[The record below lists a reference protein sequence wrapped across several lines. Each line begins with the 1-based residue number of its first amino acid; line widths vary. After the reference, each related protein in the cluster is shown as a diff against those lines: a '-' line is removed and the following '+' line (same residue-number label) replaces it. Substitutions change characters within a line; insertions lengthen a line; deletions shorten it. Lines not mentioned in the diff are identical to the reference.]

1 MKRFSKSKNDLRQV
15 RHTRVR
21 ARVLGTE
28 ERPRLSVFRG
38 LTMMEAQL
46 INDEKG
52 VTLCSATTRE
62 LKGDAGERK
71 AKVAAGYLLGKSIAE
86 QAKQKGISKVVFD
99 RGGYRYHG
107 RIAAVAE
114 GAREGGLEF

>member
-71 AKVAAGYLLGKSIAE
+71 AKVAAGYLLGKTIAE
-86 QAKQKGISKVVFD
+86 QAKQKGITKVVFD

-107 RIAAVAE
+107 RVQAVAE

>member
-21 ARVLGTE
+21 ARVLGTQD
-28 ERPRLSVFRG
+28 RPRLSVFRG

-86 QAKQKGISKVVFD
+86 QAKQKGITKVVFD

>member
-21 ARVLGTE
+21 ARVLGTQD
-28 ERPRLSVFRG
+28 RPRLSVFRG

-62 LKGDAGERK
+62 LKGDAGGRK

-86 QAKQKGISKVVFD
+86 QAKQKGITKVVFD